1 MLITGRPIFVRWRH
15 CTGRVELSAMNSG
28 ELWGCRQVRTD
39 GDAETDSANKEQFDK
54 QALPLIAF

>member
-1 MLITGRPIFVRWRH
+1 VNYGDAAKFERM
-15 CTGRVELSAMNSG
+15 
-28 ELWGCRQVRTD
+28 